1 MSGNL
6 FIDGSDDVYNGV
18 DLRVGGEAAPKEA
31 AAAEGIGRQTSVADP
46 EDLTPIGQQ
55 RNDLGSLFSIDDFNP
70 FYVNNDHF
78 ENSINVDGGD
88 VDGETRKIII
98 IRECH
103 CTQPRSLNSTKDTEL
118 NQVH

>member
-31 AAAEGIGRQTSVADP
+31 AAAEGIGRQTSAADP

-98 IRECH
+98 IIRA
-103 CTQPRSLNSTKDTEL
+103 
-118 NQVH
+118 